1 MSFETFIE
9 DIEEITTMPSPVKGE
24 GGWFNPEDVQF
35 KLFKCKDK
43 IVYFDDTNADEI
55 QLPLIEKIYTSIETA
70 IAEDVREVISTS
82 VEEGLKEISD
92 EIKEI
97 TSRPVV
103 TLAVVK
109 KMVRD
114 CIEENGGS
122 VGNGPNKVKLS
133 TLTMLKEEGYSVS
146 EIAELRDAGL
156 I

>member
-9 DIEEITTMPSPVKGE
+9 DIEEINSMPSPIKGD
-24 GGWFNPEDVQF
+24 GGWFNPAEVQY
-35 KLFKCKDK
+35 KLFRCKNK
-43 IVYFDDTNADEI
+43 IVYFDDSNVDEI

-70 IAEDVREVISTS
+70 IAEDVREVISAS
-82 VEEGLKEISD
+82 VDEGLKSITD
-92 EIKEI
+92 ELEEI

-109 KMVRD
+109 KMVSD
-114 CIEENGGS
+114 CIGENGESTGS
-122 VGNGPNKVKLS
+122 GPSKVKLS